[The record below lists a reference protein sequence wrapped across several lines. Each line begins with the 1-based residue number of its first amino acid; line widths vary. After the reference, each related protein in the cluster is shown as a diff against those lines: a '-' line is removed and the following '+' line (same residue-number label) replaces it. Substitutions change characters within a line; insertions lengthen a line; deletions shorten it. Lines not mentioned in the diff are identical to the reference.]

1 VAARKNRRM
10 EDLLRFLR
18 ARYEADNHAYAEVAH
33 RFGGEALLDS
43 HLPML
48 DLVDMLAREYEA
60 MDPSD
65 ERFAGLAYAVRVLAQ
80 SYYEHP
86 DYRQEWRL

>member
-1 VAARKNRRM
+1 M
-10 EDLLRFLR
+10 EDLLRFLH

-65 ERFAGLAYAVRVLAQ
+65 ERFAGLGYAVRVLVQ
-80 SYYEHP
+80 SYSEHP
-86 DYRQEWRL
+86 DYRHEWHL